1 MELYK
6 MYFTEGFWLLIQSIL
21 PAVIIYALI
30 NVVLC
35 LLKKRNIE
43 FYKSNKLKIFGEC
56 LFIFFIFVILRIT
69 GITDG
74 SYYYDGF
81 DRISAIEIGLPFSG
95 ASELLV
101 LLNTLMFVPFGF
113 FAAMTL
119 KKLSWLK
126 AFLLSFGTTFAIEFL
141 QLFNGRKSEIDDIIA
156 NVFGAMC
163 GYFIFK
169 GIEALIK
176 KESRKRGV
184 ITLAA
189 VLLCSGLYTATVH
202 FLANGDRL
210 QSEID
215 DMYHEIYNINDDNN
229 NCDYI
234 EKMSYLKN
242 GNEYKINFTSDNL
255 ECLEIYNSFGI
266 DISNQVYGY
275 VESTEQGNI
284 YDVTSEIS
292 SEYLMI
298 NYSEPQYF
306 NFYNNENLE
315 IENAEILIYN
325 LDNGTLYFSEENA
338 DAYIVWTIDA
348 AKQPF
353 YKDEYLYD
361 EIKKVI

>member
-1 MELYK
+1 
-6 MYFTEGFWLLIQSIL
+6 MYFSEGFWLLIQSIL

-30 NVVLC
+30 SVVLC

-43 FYKSNKLKIFGEC
+43 FYKSNKLKTVGEC
-56 LFIFFIFVILRIT
+56 LFLFFIFVILRIT

-74 SYYYDGF
+74 TYYCDGF
-81 DRISAIEIGLPFSG
+81 DRISAIEIGIPFSG

-101 LLNTLMFVPFGF
+101 FLNTIMFVPFGF
-113 FAAMTL
+113 FAAMAF

-126 AFLLSFGTTFAIEFL
+126 AFLLSFGTTFIIEFL
-141 QLFNGRKSEIDDIIA
+141 QLYNGRKSELDDIIA

-176 KESRKRGV
+176 KKNRKRGV

-189 VLLCSGLYTATVH
+189 VLLISGLYTATVH
-202 FLANGDRL
+202 FLANGDRV

-215 DMYHEIYNINDDNN
+215 DMYHEIYNIDDDNN
-229 NCDYI
+229 YDCI
-234 EKMSYLKN
+234 EKMSYFEN
-242 GNEYKINFTSDNL
+242 GNEYNINFTNDDL

-275 VESTEQGNI
+275 VESTKQGNI
-284 YDVTSEIS
+284 YDVTSKIS
-292 SEYLMI
+292 SKYLMI

-315 IENAEILIYN
+315 IENAEILLYN
-325 LDNGTLYFSEENA
+325 LDNGTLYYSEENS
-338 DAYIVWTIDA
+338 DEYKVWTIDT

-353 YKDEYLYD
+353 YENEYLYD